1 MIRLYEAIKDLE
13 CYKKKVIVEYR
24 IECANSDFDNVKRP
38 SRKYFYANKLRDYY
52 INNIQNEIDKAELS
66 QATYYFTN
74 SIPFNIMNEY
84 KYLNDNEIKMLE
96 NICAIYLTGIV
107 VI

>member
-1 MIRLYEAIKDLE
+1 MRIYEAIKDME
-13 CYKKKVIVEYR
+13 SYKKKVIVEYR
-24 IECANSDFDNVKRP
+24 IECANADFDNVKRP
-38 SRKYFYANKLRDYY
+38 SRKSFYANKLRSYY

-74 SIPFNIMNEY
+74 NIQLDHTNEY

-96 NICAIYLTGIV
+96 NICAISLTGL
-107 VI
+107 VII